1 MGRLLMALVLTVGSL
16 AACQATTGKSASQT
30 MDDASITVD
39 VQKKLTSDRTA
50 NFTRVDV
57 ETKQGVVQLS
67 GIVQTSEHM
76 ARAEDL
82 AKQVSGV
89 RRVHNNLQVQT
100 AQP

>member
-1 MGRLLMALVLTVGSL
+1 MRRLLIVLALAIGSL
-16 AACQATTGKSASQT
+16 AACQAHTGKTASQT
-30 MDDASITVD
+30 MDDASVTVD